1 MGCLQ
6 QPLVFW
12 TWIIVD
18 EPALSTWW
26 WLTLTTL
33 TALPAF
39 SEAEKGGGKLWLFNS
54 RSLGTSKLDN
64 GEGLLRVA
72 ANFSCSLVSIPEPD
86 LTGLDCSNLLE
97 QVFRR
102 LAKSPILLV
111 ELFEGVPLE
120 WMGLP
125 LVVFSKWTRLE
136 DSSDAIS
143 EAELGFHKRTV
154 GILPKMI
161 LS

>member
-1 MGCLQ
+1 M
-6 QPLVFW
+6 
-12 TWIIVD
+12 
-18 EPALSTWW
+18 
-26 WLTLTTL
+26 
-33 TALPAF
+33 
-39 SEAEKGGGKLWLFNS
+39 
-54 RSLGTSKLDN
+54 
-64 GEGLLRVA
+64 A

-111 ELFEGVPLE
+111 ELFEGFVIPAWE
-120 WMGLP
+120 WMGLLPAP

-143 EAELGFHKRTV
+143 EAELGFQQRIEL
-154 GILPKMI
+154 G
-161 LS
+161 SCRR

>member
-1 MGCLQ
+1 M
-6 QPLVFW
+6 
-12 TWIIVD
+12 
-18 EPALSTWW
+18 
-26 WLTLTTL
+26 
-33 TALPAF
+33 
-39 SEAEKGGGKLWLFNS
+39 
-54 RSLGTSKLDN
+54 
-64 GEGLLRVA
+64 A

-111 ELFEGVPLE
+111 ELFEGFVVVIPALE
-120 WMGLP
+120 WMLP

-143 EAELGFHKRTV
+143 EAELGFQQRIV
-154 GILPKMI
+154 ELG
-161 LS
+161 SCRR